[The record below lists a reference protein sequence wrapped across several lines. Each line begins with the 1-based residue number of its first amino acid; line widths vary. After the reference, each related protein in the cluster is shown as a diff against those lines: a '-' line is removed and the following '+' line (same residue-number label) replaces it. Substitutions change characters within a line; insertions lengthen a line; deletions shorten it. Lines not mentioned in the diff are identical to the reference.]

1 MSYFMREAEGLQ
13 DKKILWESGD
23 RSIIFSF
30 SLSHPITEIPHT
42 FFVHHGFLAV
52 QITNNGVDTEKVK
65 TLKKKKK
72 KVKNSC
78 LRQCTAVQGRNNTSK
93 PSKHRAWSVCSFE
106 AERKDLLM

>member
-72 KVKNSC
+72 RLK
-78 LRQCTAVQGRNNTSK
+78 TAASGNAQQSK
-93 PSKHRAWSVCSFE
+93 AETTHQNRASIAPEVS
-106 AERKDLLM
+106 AALKLKGKIY